1 MIPVIL
7 GVTILIFT
15 LMFFIPGDLAGIVL
29 GPTAT
34 EAQKQAYRLANGLN
48 DPYII
53 QLGRYLSN
61 VFFHL
66 NFGTSY
72 IQGTSVL
79 SDLLERFPRTITIA
93 AGTVVVGFGIGI
105 PIGILA
111 AVKQDKLFDRIA
123 LAVSLIGISMPA
135 FWLAILLVLLFSVQL
150 NWLPS
155 QGIGGV
161 QYYILPCLANA
172 AAGIAGNIRLTRSC
186 MLEVIR
192 TDYVTTARAKG
203 ISETKV
209 LIRHAL
215 PNVMIN
221 IVTAMGML
229 FGAMLGGTIIIENVY
244 SIPGIGAYM
253 VKSINSRD
261 YTAVEGSV
269 VFLAIVFGF
278 VMLVVDLVYAWIDPR
293 IKAQYSEF
301 RRSKANAK

>member
-1 MIPVIL
+1 
-7 GVTILIFT
+7 
-15 LMFFIPGDLAGIVL
+15 
-29 GPTAT
+29 
-34 EAQKQAYRLANGLN
+34 
-48 DPYII
+48 
-53 QLGRYLSN
+53 
-61 VFFHL
+61 
-66 NFGTSY
+66 
-72 IQGTSVL
+72 
-79 SDLLERFPRTITIA
+79 
-93 AGTVVVGFGIGI
+93 
-105 PIGILA
+105 
-111 AVKQDKLFDRIA
+111 
-123 LAVSLIGISMPA
+123 
-135 FWLAILLVLLFSVQL
+135 
-150 NWLPS
+150 
-155 QGIGGV
+155 
-161 QYYILPCLANA
+161 
-172 AAGIAGNIRLTRSC
+172 
-186 MLEVIR
+186 VIR